1 MDMANIIG
9 CQREGA
15 DRSASATA
23 SRGRG
28 RSVRQHLR
36 NSCRDEWM
44 DGEGGVSGSTLQLV
58 LTYRIF
64 LLQVLPDLSAIIH
77 QRDALEVE
85 NDRLRTFLGL
95 AD

>member
-1 MDMANIIG
+1 
-9 CQREGA
+9 
-15 DRSASATA
+15 
-23 SRGRG
+23 
-28 RSVRQHLR
+28 
-36 NSCRDEWM
+36 M